1 MTVEHGENT
10 IIVKENIIHI
20 TLKGGFNEY
29 GAKDVSRKTKE
40 IICAF
45 NQKRFLMLVNLLNL
59 EGATPEAFNTSNEFN
74 EWLNSQ
80 NMVAKAI
87 VITSQTIKAIDQ
99 QWVPSKTVQNIEY
112 FDNEEDALKWLK
124 IQL

>member
-20 TLKGGFNEY
+20 TLKGGFNKS

-40 IICAF
+40 IICSF
-45 NQKRFLMLVNLLNL
+45 NQKRFLILVNLLNL
-59 EGATPEAFNTSNEFN
+59 DGATPEAFNTSNEFN

-99 QWVPSKTVQNIEY
+99 KWVPSKIVQNIGY